1 MNNEETPMDT
11 TDEREVAALLRSV
24 GARPTASAQAM
35 AGVRAAVAAEWR
47 TAVAARQRRRQ
58 YVGWAAAAGIAV
70 AAFGVWLAGPML
82 QSEPQVV
89 ASLARVVGSVEH
101 NRGDG
106 RWTPV
111 TALTSLEPG
120 TRLRTAADGRAAV
133 QLGNGIELRLDA
145 RTHLALNDA
154 GRATLSTGAVY
165 VDSGQLRGGSGAE
178 FDLETPAGTITHLG
192 TQYQARI
199 EDGRVLVGVREGR
212 VRLSGK
218 SADVVGNAGEQLV
231 VADGQVTRSALASTA
246 AAWNWVAQVTPPYV
260 IEGQSVEAF
269 LVWAARQTGR
279 TVVYTS
285 PEVARQARSVT
296 LSGTVEGLTPDEA
309 VAAVL
314 STTSLRPEIGTEHI
328 RVEAPQPLD
337 SRLR

>member
-1 MNNEETPMDT
+1 MNEQSRMDT
-11 TDEREVAALLRSV
+11 ADDPDVAALLRRV
-24 GARPTASAQAM
+24 GARPSASAHAM
-35 AGVRAAVAAEWR
+35 AEARAAVEAEWR
-47 TAVAARQRRRQ
+47 ATVAMRSRRRQ
-58 YVGWAAAAGIAV
+58 YVGWAAAAGVAV
-70 AAFGVWLAGPML
+70 AAFGVWLARPML
-82 QSEPQVV
+82 QSEPQAV
-89 ASLARVVGSVEH
+89 ASLARVVGGVEQ

-111 TALTSLEPG
+111 TALASLDSG

-145 RTHLALNDA
+145 RTQLALHDA

-165 VDSGQLRGGSGAE
+165 LDSGRPPGGPGGPGAD

-192 TQYQARI
+192 TQYEARI
-199 EDGRVLVGVREGR
+199 SDGRVLVGVREGR
-212 VRLSGK
+212 VRLSGR
-218 SADVVGNAGEQLV
+218 SGEIIGNAGEQLV
-231 VADGQVTRSALASTA
+231 VADGQVTRSALAPTA
-246 AAWNWVAQVTPPYV
+246 AAWHWVAEVTPPHV

-285 PEVARQARSVT
+285 SDVARQARTVT

-314 STTSLRPEIGTEHI
+314 STTSLRPEIGTQYI
-328 RVEAPQPLD
+328 RIEAPQP
-337 SRLR
+337 